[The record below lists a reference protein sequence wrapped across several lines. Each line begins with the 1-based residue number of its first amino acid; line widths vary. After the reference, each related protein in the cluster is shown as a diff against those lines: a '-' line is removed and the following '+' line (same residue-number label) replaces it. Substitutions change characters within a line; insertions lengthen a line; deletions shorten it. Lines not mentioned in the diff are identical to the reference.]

1 MSRRPEPWTPSAAW
15 IALGNFA
22 HFVQQPGVTPE
33 QAAEARRR
41 TMAVID
47 AHQGRTPERSG
58 R

>member
-1 MSRRPEPWTPSAAW
+1 MRPVAKPWTPSPAW
-15 IALGNFA
+15 LALANFA
-22 HFVQQPGVTPE
+22 HFVQQPDTTPA

-47 AHQGRTPERSG
+47 AHQGRTPDRSG